1 MAPESKSEGPVSPE
15 TSRTPQACL
24 PKLAEFS
31 GCCTQSHPIVKP
43 LPPRGSLPSWQGSPQ
58 PCSLLML
65 RAVCAD
71 PLPGILCPLLHP
83 APPR

>member
-31 GCCTQSHPIVKP
+31 GCCTPSHPIVKP
-43 LPPRGSLPSWQGSPQ
+43 LPPRGSPPFLAGLSPT
-58 PCSLLML
+58 ML
-65 RAVCAD
+65 TPDAQSC
-71 PLPGILCPLLHP
+71 LC
-83 APPR
+83 